1 MGSPWLPCWTRL
13 ALALALAATAA
24 GAQTTGGASGR
35 VTDDDNASIPGVT
48 VTAASPALQGTRTT
62 TTDTRGDWRFAALP
76 PGRYEVSFELAGFG
90 PEKGSVE
97 VGLGREAVL
106 NISLHPATSEEI
118 TILGEVPVI
127 DTRSTTLGS
136 NFSTQAIE
144 TIPSGRNY
152 SSLVQITPGVSS
164 DANPENTGQTNIT
177 VYGSSGAE
185 NTFYVDGVNTT
196 GVEYGFQGKELNFEF
211 IQAIEV
217 KAGGY
222 EAEFG
227 KSTGGII
234 SVITK
239 SGGNEL
245 KGDVFGYF
253 DDDSL
258 QSASDPTISTA
269 GVTQGFTRQD
279 YGFDLGGYFVKDKFW
294 YFGAYDKVSNDTDI
308 QLSTGPQAGEIV
320 TSKSDRDLAAVKL
333 TYNIDEGQSLVG
345 TFFQDPRDDTGAIN
359 DPDHRLNGEPLTYL
373 GKQQYGGEDF
383 GLRWDG
389 IFGSS
394 WAANAQVARHTEQN
408 SIGPA
413 SAAGDIIE
421 YRDSDNL
428 GFQTGGFGLIQEK
441 DFTRDFFGGAVTH
454 FRGDHEIKFGA
465 EYEKESADVVKRMSG
480 GQRVDIQTGAS
491 GRPVYRHFYWTTLTA
506 TVDNAPTSQLETDP
520 EHENTTLFLQD
531 RWRARSNLTV
541 NFGLRWDRQQV
552 IDKFGETHIDLKK
565 DYAPRFGFVWD
576 PSQKGQQKVFG
587 SWGRYYEQIP
597 MDLVIR
603 SYSGERQ
610 ARIFN
615 YDPVSTTPDAAAETD
630 IDGSSGI
637 LGGATEPTDPNL
649 KGQYVEET
657 IVGYE
662 HQLRPDLSVGVKGI
676 WREYGRVIEDFV
688 CSADYD
694 YCIGNPGEGIMK
706 DVYTYDVSRTYPAP
720 KPKRKYK
727 GLQLDLNKRMSNDW
741 QLMASYI
748 WSKLDGN
755 FDGEYAPFT
764 NVGADPNIS
773 AAYDYWDFF
782 TDGRNLDI
790 VTNKGSLS
798 NDRRHQ
804 FRVTGVYQ
812 TPWKLSIGGTAYWRS
827 GTPLTRYGYSDGY
840 GRYEFFLTER
850 GAEGRAPSNYEADLH
865 LGYPLAAGPVTVNF
879 LLDVFN
885 LLNAQRAILLDQ
897 RWGFQESDNALP
909 TPANPDYGKPVLRT
923 SPTTF
928 RLGVRISF

>member
-1 MGSPWLPCWTRL
+1 MFHRSQPAWKRLTL
-13 ALALALAATAA
+13 ALVFAATAVQ
-24 GAQTTGGASGR
+24 AQTTGSISGR
-35 VTDDDNASIPGVT
+35 VTDDDNAVVPGVT
-48 VTAASPALQGTRTT
+48 VVAASPALQGTRTT
-62 TTDTRGDWRFAALP
+62 TTDDRGEWRFAALP
-76 PGRYEVSFELAGFG
+76 PGRYEVSFELSGFG
-90 PEKGSVE
+90 TEKGAVE
-97 VGLGREAVL
+97 VGLGRDAVL
-106 NISLHPATSEEI
+106 NMSLHPATSEEI
-118 TILGEVPVI
+118 TITGDVPVI

-136 NFSTQAIE
+136 NFSTESIE

-164 DANPENTGQTNIT
+164 DANPENSGQSNIS

-239 SGGNEL
+239 SGGNQL

-258 QSASDPTISTA
+258 QSSTKPTISSA
-269 GVTQGFTRQD
+269 GVVQGFKRQD
-279 YGFDLGGYFVKDKFW
+279 YGFDLGGYFVKDKLW
-294 YFGAYDKVSNDTDI
+294 YFGAYDKVSNSTDI
-308 QLSTGPQAGEIV
+308 ALPAGPQAGQTV
-320 TSKSDRDLAAVKL
+320 TSKSDRDLGALKL
-333 TYNIDEGQSLVG
+333 TYNVDEGQSLVA
-345 TFFQDPRDDTGAIN
+345 TYFQDPREDTGAIN
-359 DPDHRLNGEPLTYL
+359 DPDHRLNGEPLTYI
-373 GKQQYGGEDF
+373 GKQKYGGHDF

-389 IFGSS
+389 IFGSA
-394 WAANAQVARHTEQN
+394 WATNAQLARHTEEN

-413 SAAGDIIE
+413 SAAGDVIE
-421 YRDSDNL
+421 YRDLAND
-428 GFQTGGFGLIQEK
+428 GFQTGGFGLIQKK
-441 DFTRDFFGGAVTH
+441 DFTRDFFGGAVTN
-454 FRGDHEIKFGA
+454 FRGDHELKLGA
-465 EYEKESADVVKRMSG
+465 EYEKESADVIKRMSG
-480 GQRVDIQTGAS
+480 GQRVDVYVGAS
-491 GRPVYRHFYWTTLTA
+491 GRPVYRHFFWTTLDA
-506 TVDNAPTSQLETDP
+506 TIDNAPVSQLSTQP
-520 EHENTTLFLQD
+520 EHKNTTLFLQD
-531 RWRARSNLTV
+531 RWRVRSNLTLNLGV
-541 NFGLRWDRQQV
+541 RWDRQQV
-552 IDKFGETHIDLKK
+552 IDTFGETHIDLKK
-565 DYAPRFGFVWD
+565 DYAPRVGFVWD
-576 PSQKGQQKVFG
+576 PGTNGQQKVFG
-587 SWGRYYEQIP
+587 SWGRYVEQIP

-610 ARIFN
+610 PRIYN
-615 YDPVSTTPDAAAETD
+615 YDPVATANDPAAEAD
-630 IDGSSGI
+630 VDSSSGI

-649 KGQYVEET
+649 KGQYLDET
-657 IVGYE
+657 IIGYE
-662 HQLRPDLSVGVKGI
+662 RELRPHLAVGAKGI
-676 WREYGRVIEDFV
+676 WREYGQVIEDFV

-706 DVYTYDVSRTYPAP
+706 DLYTYDVSRTYPAP
-720 KPKRKYK
+720 KAKRKYK
-727 GLQLDLNKRMSNDW
+727 GVQLDVNKRMSDNW

-782 TDGRNLDI
+782 TDGRNLDK

-804 FRVTGVYQ
+804 FRVSGYYL
-812 TPWKLSIGGTAYWRS
+812 TPWKLSLGGTAYWRS

-850 GAEGRAPSNYEADLH
+850 GGEGRGPSNYEADLH
-865 LGYPLAAGPVTVNF
+865 FGYPLQTGPVTVNF

-885 LLNAQRAILLDQ
+885 VLNAQRAILLDQ
-897 RWGFQESDNALP
+897 RWGFQESDNSSP
-909 TPANPDYGKPVLRT
+909 TPVNPNYGKPVLRT
-923 SPTTF
+923 PPTTF
-928 RLGVRISF
+928 RLGVRVSF